1 MPAETGGLL
10 PPPALREARFPEPVL
25 EVLRTLAR
33 AGHRSWV
40 VGGAVRDVLLAR
52 RRDVAADVDIATP
65 ARPDQVSA
73 LFRKVI
79 PTGAEHGTV
88 TVVAGGVPIEV
99 TTFRGE
105 GAYLDGRR
113 PSAVTFLGDVD
124 EDLARRDFTV
134 NALAWDPLAGE
145 LRDPFGGLA
154 DLAARLLRA
163 VGDPAARFG
172 EDGLRPLRAVRF
184 VAQLGFALDPPTRDA
199 IAPSLPI
206 TAQVAVERVTAELSK
221 LLLAPHARAALELLA
236 ETGLLEL
243 MLPALAELPPELRR
257 HAFEAT
263 VQSPPELPSR
273 LAALLHP
280 LAAGGTGASAAEDV
294 RGILVGLR
302 LPGHVVT
309 LASELVARH
318 GCLLSP
324 SRLAAPEAPA
334 EVRRWL
340 AAAGPGRAA
349 AILAL
354 WRADARSLCPPARAE
369 AELSSLDRF
378 EARLA
383 EAERARPP
391 LSVSELALD
400 GRAVMALLGLGPGAE
415 VGEALR
421 HLFERV
427 LDEPSLNTR
436 EALSSELQRWWHG
449 RGAR

>member
-40 VGGAVRDVLLAR
+40 VGGAVRDLLLGR
-52 RRDVAADVDIATP
+52 VRHGAADVDIATP
-65 ARPDQVSA
+65 ARPEQVSA

-88 TVVAGGVPIEV
+88 TVLAGGEPIEV

-113 PSAVTFLGDVD
+113 PSTVTFLADVD

-145 LRDPFGGLA
+145 LRDPFGGQA

-184 VAQLGFALDPPTRDA
+184 VAQLGFALDQPTQDA
-199 IAPSLPI
+199 IAPSLPV
-206 TAQVAVERVTAELSK
+206 TAKVAVERITAELSK
-221 LLLAPHARAALELLA
+221 LLVAPHARAALDLLA
-236 ETGLLEL
+236 ETGLLAL
-243 MLPALAELPPELRR
+243 TLPAVAKLLPELRR

-263 VQSPPELPSR
+263 AQSPPELPVR

-280 LAAGGTGASAAEDV
+280 LAASGTGASAAEAV
-294 RGILVGLR
+294 HAILVGLR
-302 LPGHVVT
+302 LPGHVVA

-324 SRLAAPEAPA
+324 GRPAAPEAPA

-349 AILAL
+349 ALLAL
-354 WRADARSLCPPARAE
+354 WRADARSLRPLARAE
-369 AELSSLDRF
+369 AELSNLDQF
-378 EARLA
+378 QLRLA
-383 EAERARPP
+383 EVERERPP
-391 LSVSELALD
+391 LSVAELALD
-400 GRAVMALLGLGPGAE
+400 GRAVMGLLGLTPGAE

-421 HLFERV
+421 HLLERV

-436 EALSSELQRWWHG
+436 EALASELERWWRG
-449 RGAR
+449 RGVR